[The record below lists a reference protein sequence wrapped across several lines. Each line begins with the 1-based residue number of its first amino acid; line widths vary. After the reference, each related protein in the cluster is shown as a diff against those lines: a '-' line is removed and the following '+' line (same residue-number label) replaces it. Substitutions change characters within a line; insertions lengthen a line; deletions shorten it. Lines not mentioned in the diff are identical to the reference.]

1 MSGKLKIVLF
11 ILLNLCVCVTI
22 SFSQSPKEEEATLA
36 KTESSSRKDEKLKEK
51 HILVAM
57 RMIGHRLL
65 LDSGDSTSRVFPIEK
80 EGESYK
86 IHFASAFEFNP
97 GDLAKTI
104 DQVVRQMKI
113 ASSYIVEVKRCESE
127 EVVYSYEKGDSI
139 NPNEMPCGPR
149 FQSKACYMIYF
160 TILTKVNLNMGTL
173 YHAAPIQPAM
183 MDSNQPV
190 STTTTNTT
198 VENNEETNPVSNKA
212 GNSKIALQVGFVL
225 ALLGLVVYFR
235 KRQLGRA
242 QHEMERSGTQTN
254 IPIQPDNPETVI
266 FGNTRFDQKNMV
278 LVFGNEKTEL
288 SSKESDL
295 LSLLHAHVNKTIERE
310 QILKVVWGDEGD
322 YIGRTLDV
330 FVSKLRKKL
339 ESDERVKIVNIRG
352 IGYKFIVN

>member
-1 MSGKLKIVLF
+1 MSGKFKTGLF
-11 ILLNLCVCVTI
+11 VLLNLLLCRTL
-22 SFSQSPKEEEATLA
+22 SYGQSAKEEEATLP
-36 KTESSSRKDEKLKEK
+36 KTETSSRKDEKLKEK

-57 RMIGHRLL
+57 RMIGHQIL

-86 IHFASAFEFNP
+86 IHFASAFAFNP
-97 GDLAKTI
+97 GDLAATI
-104 DQVVRQMKI
+104 DRVVREMKV
-113 ASSYIVEVKRCESE
+113 ASAYIVEVKRCEND

-139 NPNEMPCGPR
+139 NPEAMPCGPR

-160 TILTKVNLNMGTL
+160 TILKKFNLNVGTL
-173 YHAAPIQPAM
+173 YHAAPIHPSL
-183 MDSNQPV
+183 MDNNQSV
-190 STTTTNTT
+190 STTTTTT
-198 VENNEETNPVSNKA
+198 NSSTENNQESTPVKTKA
-212 GNSKIALQVGFVL
+212 DYSMIALQVGSIFAV
-225 ALLGLVVYFR
+225 LGLVVYFR
-235 KRQLGRA
+235 RKKQDPV
-242 QHEMERSGTQTN
+242 T
-254 IPIQPDNPETVI
+254 PIQTDNPETVI

-295 LSLLHAHVNKTIERE
+295 LSLLYANVNKTIERE